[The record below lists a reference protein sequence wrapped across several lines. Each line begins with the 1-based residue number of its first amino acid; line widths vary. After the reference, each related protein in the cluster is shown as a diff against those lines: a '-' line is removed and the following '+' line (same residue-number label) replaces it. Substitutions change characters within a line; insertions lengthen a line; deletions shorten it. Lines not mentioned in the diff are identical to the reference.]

1 MRWGRE
7 KLMKILYVATISNT
21 INAFLIPHI
30 ELLLKQGHQVD
41 IACNVNREIDS
52 KLINRGCK
60 VFDVPFQRSPL
71 KKENYGAYKGVR
83 EIIKSGKYDI
93 VHTHTPVASTCVRLA
108 CRNIENIKVLYTAH
122 GFHFFKGAPIK
133 NWLLYYPI
141 EKWLSKYTDVLITI
155 NQEDYARAKSKFKAK
170 KVEYVPGVGLDTEK
184 FKRVKVDKNVKRD
197 ELGVPHDAF
206 VILSVGELN
215 KNKNHETIIKA
226 IAKLENPNI
235 YYVICGVGP
244 LREYLEGLAQ
254 DYHISGNVKFLGYRT
269 DIAEICKASDIFA
282 FPSKREGLGIAAL
295 EAMASGL
302 PLVTSNIHGITDYS
316 VNGKTGFTCNPN
328 DVIGFARSL
337 SELAGDPQRSIRI
350 GLNNITT
357 VGRYDIYSVLSKLK
371 DVYEMD

>member
-1 MRWGRE
+1 
-7 KLMKILYVATISNT
+7 MKILYVATISNT

-155 NQEDYARAKSKFKAK
+155 NQEDCARAKSKFKAK
-170 KVEYVPGVGLDTEK
+170 KVKYVPGVGLDTEK

-235 YYVICGVGP
+235 YYVICGVGH
-244 LREYLEGLAQ
+244 LRSYLENLAQ
-254 DYHISGNVKFLGYRT
+254 ELKVNDKVHFLGLRK
-269 DIAEICKASDIFA
+269 DIGEICKSSDSFV
-282 FPSKREGLGIAAL
+282 FPSYREGLSVAL
-295 EAMASGL
+295 MEAMSTGL
-302 PLVTSNIHGITDYS
+302 PVVCSRIRGNVDLIDENGGVLFDPYS
-316 VNGKTGFTCNPN
+316 IEECKFALQKLLDSDMKTM
-328 DVIGFARSL
+328 
-337 SELAGDPQRSIRI
+337 
-350 GLNNITT
+350 
-357 VGRYDIYSVLSKLK
+357 GRYNADKVKKFDIEPVLKHMHEI
-371 DVYEMD
+371 YFGE

>member
-1 MRWGRE
+1 M
-7 KLMKILYVATISNT
+7 
-21 INAFLIPHI
+21 
-30 ELLLKQGHQVD
+30 
-41 IACNVNREIDS
+41 
-52 KLINRGCK
+52 
-60 VFDVPFQRSPL
+60 
-71 KKENYGAYKGVR
+71 
-83 EIIKSGKYDI
+83 
-93 VHTHTPVASTCVRLA
+93 
-108 CRNIENIKVLYTAH
+108 
-122 GFHFFKGAPIK
+122 
-133 NWLLYYPI
+133 
-141 EKWLSKYTDVLITI
+141 
-155 NQEDYARAKSKFKAK
+155 
-170 KVEYVPGVGLDTEK
+170 
-184 FKRVKVDKNVKRD
+184 KRD

-254 DYHISGNVKFLGYRT
+254 EYHISGNVKFLGYRT

-328 DVIGFARSL
+328 AVIGFARSL
-337 SELAGDPQRSIRI
+337 SELAGDPQRSRRI